1 MKPTTFYKHMKDFV
15 LADASRPVFQHI
27 WFDGEYGIAT
37 NTHALCAVKYKAEP
51 HFETADGTK
60 AELSAQYPD
69 WKKVVLKED
78 RDKAKITL
86 QGKTMEHLSDWI
98 RLLKFVLQVT
108 KEKGVKAAYQI
119 YVICLDRRGTDLFL
133 YFIMTG
139 CQAPVKVKMMS
150 DLPDDGE
157 HFKVFVN
164 ARYILAALSFIKDTE
179 AESVDWVFEKKSPLM
194 QEYTK
199 SLLGRMELRT
209 EELRVTIT
217 SCKINDTNSELM
229 RKLVDFIE
237 TDDLQAADEKTD
249 DLGFLD

>member
-249 DLGFLD
+249 GLGFLD